1 MANKIVTSAMFD
13 KELSSGSYGTKVSL
27 SDKEGKMIIKEA
39 DLKHY
44 GVLGMKWGVR
54 RTEAQLG
61 NSMSKRQREIQ
72 RKTGKIDRD
81 IDSFKGYEGGIYDK
95 KGRPLLTSKDVSDCV
110 SALKKLKDKKVAKI
124 NKKYDKK
131 AEAITKDILSFSDS
145 KNGITAKDGKILL
158 TKQDVADI
166 VAGLEKVRDTYK

>member
-1 MANKIVTSAMFD
+1 
-13 KELSSGSYGTKVSL
+13 
-27 SDKEGKMIIKEA
+27 
-39 DLKHY
+39 
-44 GVLGMKWGVR
+44 
-54 RTEAQLG
+54 
-61 NSMSKRQREIQ
+61 MSKRQREIQ

-95 KGRPLLTSKDVSDCV
+95 KGRPLLTSKDVSSCV
-110 SALKKLKDKKVAKI
+110 SALKKLKAKKIAKI

-131 AEAITKDILSFSDS
+131 AEAITKDIMSFADS
-145 KNGITAKDGKILL
+145 KNGIATKDGKILL